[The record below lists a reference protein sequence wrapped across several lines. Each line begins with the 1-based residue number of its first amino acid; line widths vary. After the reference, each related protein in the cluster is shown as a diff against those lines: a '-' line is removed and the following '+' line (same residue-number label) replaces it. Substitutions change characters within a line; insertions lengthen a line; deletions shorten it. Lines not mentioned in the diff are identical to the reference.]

1 MPLGNGEEADKVW
14 QDGMMHLAATYG
26 GGYFGAVAGSMVG
39 SMLGGPVGTIVGGLT
54 GGVGGAILGSNLYQ
68 SLTKTDQE
76 KVDEKQ
82 AELAELTAIP
92 EGKVRGYG
100 GKLIDY
106 NPNNARQ
113 RVKYEGR
120 MEKIIQLEE
129 EIKEIQGL
137 GPVDDIDA
145 VVVIQNSDNSS
156 TSVSSQN
163 IGTTI
168 QASESY
174 NPVPIFGATFGYR

>member
-1 MPLGNGEEADKVW
+1 MLKKKHEANI
-14 QDGMMHLAATYG
+14 Q
-26 GGYFGAVAGSMVG
+26 
-39 SMLGGPVGTIVGGLT
+39 
-54 GGVGGAILGSNLYQ
+54 
-68 SLTKTDQE
+68 
-76 KVDEKQ
+76 
-82 AELAELTAIP
+82 
-92 EGKVRGYG
+92 
-100 GKLIDY
+100 
-106 NPNNARQ
+106 
-113 RVKYEGR
+113 
-120 MEKIIQLEE
+120 KIIQLEE

-145 VVVIQNSDNSS
+145 VIIYHQADNSS